1 MLVWFITGSS
11 RGFGLE
17 IARLALERG
26 DAVVASA
33 RDPGQVQAALP
44 GFGDRLLAPAL
55 DVANEDQARD
65 AVAQALQ
72 RYSRIDVL
80 VNNAGRGLIGAAEE
94 ASDQEVRD
102 LFETNVFGLL
112 TVTRAVLPIMRR
124 QRSGRVLNI
133 SSVGGFTNFRAGAD
147 IYAATK
153 FAVEGISEAMRAEL
167 EPLGI
172 WVTIVEPG
180 AFRTDFLDPRSLRM
194 SRRTIADYAATA
206 GQTRDWA
213 QREHRQQPGDPA
225 RAAAAMIKI
234 ATVAHPPL
242 RLPLGPDSVA
252 RIEEK
257 LTSVARELD
266 RWRDLAQSTSYDHA
280 ALA

>member
-33 RDPGQVQAALP
+33 RDPAQVQAALP

-55 DVANEDQARD
+55 DVTNEDQARE
-65 AVAQALQ
+65 AVAQAMQ
-72 RYSRIDVL
+72 RYTRIDVL

-94 ASDQEVRD
+94 ASDQEVRG

-153 FAVEGISEAMRAEL
+153 FAVEGTSEAMRAEL

-194 SRRTIADYAATA
+194 ARQTIEDYAATA
-206 GQTRDWA
+206 GQIRDWA
-213 QREHRQQPGDPA
+213 HRENHQQPGDPVK
-225 RAAAAMIKI
+225 AAAAMIKI
-234 ATVAHPPL
+234 ATVANPPL
-242 RLPLGPDSVA
+242 RLPLGSDSFA
-252 RIEEK
+252 NIEEK
-257 LTSVARELD
+257 LASVAKELD
-266 RWRDLAQSTSYDHA
+266 RWRALAQSTSYDHA

>member
-1 MLVWFITGSS
+1 MLVWLITGSS

-26 DAVVASA
+26 DAVVASS
-33 RDPGQVQAALP
+33 RDPSLVQAALP

-55 DVANEDQARD
+55 DVTNEDQARE
-65 AVAQALQ
+65 AVAQAMQ
-72 RYSRIDVL
+72 RYTRIDVL
-80 VNNAGRGLIGAAEE
+80 VNNAGRGLIGAAEG
-94 ASDQEVRD
+94 ASDQGGRD
-102 LFETNVFGLL
+102 LFESDVFGLL
-112 TVTRAVLPIMRR
+112 NVTRAVLPIMRR

-133 SSVGGFTNFRAGAD
+133 SSVGGFTNYRAGAD

-180 AFRTDFLDPRSLRM
+180 AFRTGFLDPRSLRIAEQ
-194 SRRTIADYAATA
+194 TIEDYAATA
-206 GQTRDWA
+206 GQTREWA
-213 QREHRQQPGDPA
+213 HQENRQQPGDPVK
-225 RAAAAMIKI
+225 AAAAMIKI
-234 ATVAHPPL
+234 ATVRNPPL
-242 RLPLGPDSVA
+242 RLPLGSDSIA

-257 LTSVARELD
+257 LASVTAELD
-266 RWRDLAQSTSYDHA
+266 KWRELAQSTSYDHA
-280 ALA
+280 VLA

>member
-1 MLVWFITGSS
+1 MAMLVWFITGSS

-33 RDPGQVQAALP
+33 RDPGQVEAALP

-55 DVANEDQARD
+55 DVTNEAQVRE
-65 AVAQALQ
+65 AVAQAMQ

-80 VNNAGRGLIGAAEE
+80 VNNAGRGLMGAAEE
-94 ASDQEVRD
+94 TSDEEVRD

-112 TVTRAVLPIMRR
+112 TVTRAVLPIMRK
-124 QRSGRVLNI
+124 QWSGWVLNM
-133 SSVGGFTNFRAGAD
+133 SSVGGFTNYRAGAD
-147 IYAATK
+147 IYGATK

-194 SRRTIADYAATA
+194 ARQTIEDYAATA
-206 GQTRDWA
+206 GQIRDWA
-213 QREHRQQPGDPA
+213 HRENHQQPGT
-225 RAAAAMIKI
+225 R
-234 ATVAHPPL
+234 
-242 RLPLGPDSVA
+242 
-252 RIEEK
+252 
-257 LTSVARELD
+257 
-266 RWRDLAQSTSYDHA
+266 
-280 ALA
+280 